1 MSPISGYLTT
11 RAQGWGFGG
20 GVCLKDT
27 GIAIALFFTVQALF
41 RKGLYW
47 TRELYKLEGLR
58 KGVWKNGYSVHCI
71 QGSHETTD
79 QMWD

>member
-1 MSPISGYLTT
+1 MTT
-11 RAQGWGFGG
+11 RGQWWGFGG
-20 GVCLKDT
+20 GGAICLKDT
-27 GIAIALFFTVQALF
+27 RITIAILFFSLQALF
-41 RKGLYW
+41 IKGLYW

-79 QMWD
+79 QMLD